1 MRPDIETR
9 AAKIILAE
17 IPDARITLSAKVA
30 VADERLDDR
39 VLVQDAGGA
48 DDHAGQVSGAA
59 QCIRYTGRVSRR

>member
-1 MRPDIETR
+1 MRR
-9 AAKIILAE
+9 AWRIVSVRSVL
-17 IPDARITLSAKVA
+17 PLSSSITLSAKVA